1 MSRWIRV
8 QTSIF
13 DHDVFATEPLTEREA
28 WLWLISRAAWKD
40 TVHRIGASVAIVKA
54 GSMFITI
61 REMQV
66 AWRWAST
73 RRVHRF
79 LELLSNQNMIE
90 TSSETGKTC
99 VTICNYAK
107 YQNVEAISE
116 TPHDGAL
123 KQKRNTK
130 DTSKPDT
137 KTSSLRSE
145 ELAPAKPTPRGE
157 LLAVLDEDHADAV
170 LDHRQRLRKPLTARA
185 AQMLA
190 KDLSRCPDPNAAA
203 DEMLVAGWLSVKPE
217 WLENRQHSRSPPK
230 SKRERSILDVID
242 ERLDQQNARANYFDE
257 QRTIDHEPG
266 SRAAPVVCRVADA
279 SRYGR

>member
-13 DHDVFATEPLTEREA
+13 DHEVFAAEPFTEREA

-40 TVHRIGASVAIVKA
+40 TVHRVGASVVTVKA
-54 GSMFITI
+54 GSVFIAI

-79 LELLSNQNMIE
+79 LELLSSQNMIE

-99 VTICNYAK
+99 VTISNYAK
-107 YQNVEAISE
+107 YQNAETASE
-116 TPHDGAL
+116 TPHAGAP
-123 KQKRNTK
+123 KQKQNTK
-130 DTSKPDT
+130 DTSPPDT
-137 KTSSLRSE
+137 NPSSHRSE
-145 ELAPAKPTPRGE
+145 ERAPAKPTPRAE
-157 LLAVLDEDHADAV
+157 LLAVLDEDHAEPV
-170 LDHRQRLRKPLTARA
+170 LVHRQRLRKPLTARA

-217 WLENRQHSRSPPK
+217 WLENRRQPRSPPT

-242 ERLDQQNARANYFDE
+242 ERLEQQNAKASFFDE
-257 QRTIDHEPG
+257 QRTIEHESG
-266 SRAAPVVCRVADA
+266 SSAAPVIHRATHA
-279 SRYGR
+279 SRYRP